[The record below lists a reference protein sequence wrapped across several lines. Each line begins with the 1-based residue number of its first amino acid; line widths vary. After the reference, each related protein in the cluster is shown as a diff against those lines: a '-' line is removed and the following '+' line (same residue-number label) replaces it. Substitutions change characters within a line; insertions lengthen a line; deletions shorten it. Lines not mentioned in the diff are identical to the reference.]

1 MTFTQDT
8 RQVSITTPL
17 GKDVLLFRSMHGYE
31 QLSDL
36 FEYQVELQ
44 SEKKSIPFADI
55 IGQNVTISL
64 KYQTG
69 GEREFNGI
77 VTRFSTSGGFGQL
90 TNYQATIRPWAWLL
104 TRSTDCCIFQDKTA
118 VEIVK
123 EICQKGV
130 YGGHATLDDGLLGK
144 TYPKLEYCVQYRESD
159 YNFISRL
166 LEHAGIYFFFK
177 HEKGKHIMK
186 LIDSSGSHD
195 PVPEYETIEFATDD
209 RRDQF
214 GDEKITSWV
223 TAGEIQASGYELND
237 YDFETALNSVNGA
250 LRVKESIPAA
260 FNQPA
265 YQQFDY
271 PGGYLKAADGHTFAH
286 ARIESLHGQCEQ
298 IEATTNARGLTT
310 GTLFSMS
317 EHPVADLNRQYLI
330 TGAHYFLEVDDY
342 RASNSGDGGKTFEC
356 RFQALGSKYRY
367 RPQQRV
373 PKPLVQGPQTAMVVG
388 KAGEEIWTDKYG
400 RVKVQFHWDRLG
412 KRDEKSSCWVRVS
425 QSWAGKRWGAM
436 TIPRIGMEVVVEFL
450 EGDPDRPL
458 ITGCVYNSDTMPPY
472 ELPANQS
479 RTTLKTNSTKG
490 GGGFNELRFEDKKGA
505 EEIFVQAERDYN
517 RVVKN
522 NDTLKV
528 GFQTAK
534 AGDQTIEIKNDQNV
548 EIGHDQTLEIGN
560 DQTEHVKKNMSVT
573 VDGKHVMKVGDTSL
587 IEAKTSLLLKVGGSS
602 ILIEPA
608 KITIKS
614 TMIAIE
620 ASALGTYKAMPLKLN

>member
-8 RQVSITTPL
+8 RQISITTPL

-44 SEKKSIPFADI
+44 SEKKSIPFKDI
-55 IGQNVTISL
+55 IGQNVSITMKL
-64 KYQTG
+64 PAG

-77 VTRFSTSGGFGQL
+77 VTRFATTGGFSRL
-90 TNYQATIRPWAWLL
+90 TSYQATIRPWTWLL
-104 TRSTDCCIFQDKTA
+104 TRSSDCCIFQDKT
-118 VEIVK
+118 VLEIVK
-123 EICQKGV
+123 AIFEKPV
-130 YGGHATLDDGLLGK
+130 YGGHAKFDDSLLSN
-144 TYPKLEYCVQYRESD
+144 TYPKLEYCVQYRETD

-166 LEHAGIYFFFK
+166 LEHAGIYFFYK
-177 HEKGKHIMK
+177 HEKGKHIMT

-195 PVPEYETIEFATDD
+195 PVPKYESIEFV
-209 RRDQF
+209 RD
-214 GDEKITSWV
+214 GREDEYGEERISSWV

-237 YDFETALNSVNGA
+237 FDFETALNCSNGS

-260 FNQPA
+260 FDQPA

-271 PGGYLKAADGHTFAH
+271 PGGYIKAGDGHALAS
-286 ARIESLHGQCEQ
+286 ARIEALHGQCEQ
-298 IEATTNARGLTT
+298 IEGSTNARGLTT
-310 GTLFSMS
+310 GTLFALT
-317 EHPVADLNRQYLI
+317 EHPVEEFNREYLV
-330 TGAHYFLEVDDY
+330 TSAHYHLAVDDY
-342 RASNSGDGGKTFEC
+342 LANTNGDDGKVFEC
-356 RFQALGSKYRY
+356 RFQALGKKYRY
-367 RPQQRV
+367 RPQ
-373 PKPLVQGPQTAMVVG
+373 PKTFESIIAGPQTAIVVG

-400 RVKVQFHWDRLG
+400 RVKVQFHWDRTG

-425 QSWAGKRWGAM
+425 QSWAGKRWGSM
-436 TIPRIGMEVVVEFL
+436 TIPRVGMEVIVEFM

-472 ELPANQS
+472 DLPANQS
-479 RTTLKTNSTKG
+479 RTTLKSNSTKG
-490 GGGFNELRFEDKKGA
+490 GGGFNEIRFEDKKDG
-505 EEIFVQAERDYN
+505 EEIFVQAEKDYN
-517 RVVKN
+517 RVVKH

-528 GFQTAK
+528 GFQYK
-534 AGDQTIEIKNDQNV
+534 EPGNQTVEIKNDQKTEVGNNQTV
-548 EIGHDQTLEIGN
+548 HVIKDQT
-560 DQTEHVKKNMSVT
+560 VT
-573 VDGKHVMKVGDTSL
+573 IDGKHVMKVGDTSL